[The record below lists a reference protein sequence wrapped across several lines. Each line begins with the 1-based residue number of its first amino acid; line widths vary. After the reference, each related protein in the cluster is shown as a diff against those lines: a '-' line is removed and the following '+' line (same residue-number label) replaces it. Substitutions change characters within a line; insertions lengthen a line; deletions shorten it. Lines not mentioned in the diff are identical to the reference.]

1 MADTFIGRTINNRYR
16 LEALLGDGG
25 MGAVYRA
32 YDTNLDRQV
41 ALKLMHPHY
50 ARQEEFRNRL
60 VREAQTIAKLD
71 HPSIVRIWDFG
82 EADSGLFIAMEYVD
96 GGSLR
101 QHLRRLQTLRKFLPL
116 PQSMQIGAQIADAL
130 DYAHR
135 RGVIH
140 RDIKPGNI
148 LLKRL
153 SRPDEP
159 HEQPFRA
166 MLTDFGLV
174 KLQEGL
180 NITQSGATLGTP
192 TYMSPEQCQ
201 GEHLDGR
208 SDLYGLGV
216 VLYELFTNR
225 LPFNFQNLSEAI
237 ATHNRGEMP
246 TPATEIR
253 PELPAIIDTILNK
266 CLAKDPNDRY
276 ADGAELSDALRS
288 AMLSLEGAPTLIMAP
303 QEMDILEQ
311 VNEPP
316 PGYELIIETPGHPP
330 STVALTQAVI
340 TIGRHA
346 DNDIVLPAEGVSRY
360 HARLQATALGWEVVD
375 LDAANG
381 TFLNDRRIR
390 PQDPTPLAP
399 GSHLRI
405 GPYEI
410 ILQGPEVAIFEPEQ
424 VAVMAAIPG
433 QTTPPMTDAPT
444 QVIDGATAEPLAL
457 FLPNNRIPVDP
468 GQRVEVKVEVVNN
481 SQTDDRVSLRVM
493 GLPASWVT
501 GPNEFRELPAG
512 ESIQFSV
519 FITPPKQRSTP
530 TGRQRFRLELVSQ
543 RHPEAKAAVSA
554 FLIIG
559 TFVSFAAAMEPSRI
573 TLPGTV
579 TVTVQ
584 NTGNATSYFSVLA
597 HDDTRELQFKGER
610 GRIQLQPGQVARVE
624 LEIRAAKSSGLF
636 SSSETYTFAVEVRAE
651 NGARQTFPGEAVSGS
666 SLPPGLI
673 LGLIF
678 IGTFLCV
685 LFALFLVFGRAN
697 LPGFGPAPGPRPS
710 NTPTPN
716 SFGTATAVAG
726 TATAM
731 YEGTAIAITATSISG
746 TAVAVGDNDGDG
758 LSNIQEVDVTK
769 TDPNNPDTDADGL
782 WDGDEVLIYGSNPLN
797 RDTDS
802 DILLD
807 GDEVNAYKTDPT
819 VADTDGGGVKDG
831 EEVARGTNPLD
842 PRDDLPATPTITFTP
857 VVVTPTWTPVVVT
870 NTPSPFT
877 PTPIVVTATYTPTPT
892 PLPITPTF
900 TPTFTPTSPPTITP
914 TASNTPAPS
923 LPLVCIA
930 SPPTIDGIFNPG
942 EWPGT
947 AAFQYSSPDRP
958 GEIVEVYLARDA
970 TNIYMAHL
978 ISDPTNDVTDSLKVY
993 FDVNGNKG
1001 DPDSA
1006 DRFFQ
1011 IVRDGTKSVQAGI
1024 GSNFD
1029 GLTWNPMVSNDW
1041 EAQIGE
1047 QPGQWVV
1054 EMSINQPL
1062 LLTSLS
1068 NPFGLMEQTLFTGSQ
1083 LTWPEGANSNVLN
1096 DWQPVG
1102 NVVCP

>member
-1 MADTFIGRTINNRYR
+1 MADTFIGRTINDRYR

-32 YDTNLDRQV
+32 YDINLDRQV

-159 HEQPFRA
+159 GEQPFRA

-266 CLAKDPNDRY
+266 SLAKNPNDRY

-288 AMLSLEGAPTLIMAP
+288 AIISLEGAPTLIMAP

-316 PGYELIIETPGHPP
+316 PGFELIIETPGHPP

-360 HARLQATALGWEVVD
+360 HTRLQATALGWEVVD
-375 LDAANG
+375 LGGVNG

-390 PQDPTPLAP
+390 PDDPTPLTP

-410 ILQGPEVAIFEPEQ
+410 ILQGPEVAILEPEQ
-424 VAVMAAIPG
+424 VAVLAAIPG

-444 QVIDGATAEPLAL
+444 QVIDSVPEEPLAL

-468 GQRVEVKVEVVNN
+468 GQRVEIKVEVVNN
-481 SQTDDRVSLRVM
+481 SRIDDRVSLRVM
-493 GLPASWVT
+493 GLPASWIT
-501 GPNEFRELPAG
+501 GPNEFRDLPAG
-512 ESIQFSV
+512 ETLQFSV
-519 FITPPKQRSTP
+519 FITPPKHRSTP
-530 TGRQRFRLELVSQ
+530 IGRQRFRLELVSQ
-543 RHPEAKAAVSA
+543 RHPDTKAAVSA
-554 FLIIG
+554 SLLIG
-559 TFVSFAAAMEPSRI
+559 TFISFSAGMEPGQI

-579 TVTVQ
+579 TVSVQ
-584 NTGNATSYFSVLA
+584 NTGNATAYFSVLA
-597 HDDTRELQFKGER
+597 HDNTKELQFKGER
-610 GRIQLQPGQVARVE
+610 GRIQLEPGQVARVE
-624 LEIRAAKSSGLF
+624 LEVRAAKSTGLF
-636 SSSETYTFAVEVRAE
+636 SSSEMYTFEVEVRTE
-651 NGARQTFPGEAVSGS
+651 NGTTQTFSGEAVSGS
-666 SLPPGLI
+666 SIPPGL
-673 LGLIF
+673 LLALIF

-685 LFALFLVFGRAN
+685 LFALFIVFGRGS
-697 LPGFGPAPGPRPS
+697 LPGIGPAPGPRPT

-716 SFGTATAVAG
+716 SFGTATAV
-726 TATAM
+726 
-731 YEGTAIAITATSISG
+731 YEGTSIAITATSIAG
-746 TAVAVGDNDGDG
+746 TAVALGDNDGDG
-758 LSNIQEVDVTK
+758 LSNKQEVEVTL

-782 WDGDEVLIYGSNPLN
+782 WDGDEVLIYSSNPN
-797 RDTDS
+797 SPDTDS
-802 DILLD
+802 DILRD
-807 GDEVNAYKTDPT
+807 GDEVNVYKTDPT
-819 VADTDGGGVKDG
+819 LADTDGGGVNDG
-831 EEVARGTNPLD
+831 EEVTRGTNPLD
-842 PRDDLPATPTITFTP
+842 PRDDFPATATWTP
-857 VVVTPTWTPVVVT
+857 AAATPTWTPVVIT
-870 NTPSPFT
+870 NTPPPSATWT
-877 PTPIVVTATYTPTPT
+877 PVVVTATYTPTPT

-900 TPTFTPTSPPTITP
+900 TPTSTPTNTPTITP
-914 TASNTPAPS
+914 TASSTPAPS

-930 SPPTIDGIFNPG
+930 PPPTIDGIFSPG
-942 EWPGT
+942 EWPG
-947 AAFQYSSPDRP
+947 APAFQYSSPDRP
-958 GEIVEVYLARDA
+958 GELVEVYLARDA
-970 TNIYMAHL
+970 TNVYMAHL
-978 ISDPTNDVTDSLKVY
+978 ISDPTNDLTDSLKVY

-1001 DPDSA
+1001 DPDSP

-1024 GSNFD
+1024 GNNFD

-1054 EMSINQPL
+1054 EMSIDQAL
-1062 LLTSLS
+1062 LLTGLS

-1083 LTWPEGANSNVLN
+1083 LTWPEGADSIIL
-1096 DWQPVG
+1096 DGWQPIS
-1102 NVVCP
+1102 NAVCP

>member
-32 YDTNLDRQV
+32 YDINLDRQV

-60 VREAQTIAKLD
+60 VQEAQTIAKLD

-159 HEQPFRA
+159 SEQPFRA

-266 CLAKDPNDRY
+266 CLAKNPNDRY

-288 AMLSLEGAPTLIMAP
+288 AMISLEGAPTLIMAP
-303 QEMDILEQ
+303 QEMDILER

-316 PGYELIIETPGHPP
+316 PGFELIIETPGHPP
-330 STVALTQAVI
+330 SNVALTQAVV

-375 LDAANG
+375 LGGVNG

-390 PQDPTPLAP
+390 PEDPTPLAP

-424 VAVMAAIPG
+424 AAVLAAIPG

-444 QVIDGATAEPLAL
+444 QILDNAAEEPLAL

-468 GQRVEVKVEVVNN
+468 GQRVEIKVEVVNK
-481 SQTDDRVSLRVM
+481 SQVDDRISLRVM
-493 GLPASWVT
+493 GLPASWIAA
-501 GPNEFRELPAG
+501 PNEFRDLPAG
-512 ESIQFSV
+512 ETVQFSV
-519 FITPPKQRSTP
+519 FIKPPKRSDTP

-543 RHPEAKAAVSA
+543 HHPKTKAAASA
-554 FLIIG
+554 FLLVG
-559 TFVSFAAAMEPSRI
+559 TFTDFTATVEPNQV

-579 TVTVQ
+579 TAAIK
-584 NTGNATSYFSVLA
+584 NTGNAAAYFGVVAHYDSQELSV
-597 HDDTRELQFKGER
+597 KGQR
-610 GRIQLQPGQVARVE
+610 GRIPLEPGQTARVE
-624 LEIRAAKSSGLF
+624 LDVRAARSSGLF
-636 SSSETYTFAVEVRAE
+636 DSNELYTFEVEVRAE
-651 NGARQTFPGEAVSGS
+651 NGKSQTFPGEAVSGS
-666 SLPPGLI
+666 SIPPGLI
-673 LGLIF
+673 LALIF

-685 LFALFLVFGRAN
+685 LFALFLVFGRGN
-697 LPGFGPAPGPRPS
+697 LPGFGPAPGPRPT

-716 SFGTATAVAG
+716 SFGTATAV
-726 TATAM
+726 
-731 YEGTAIAITATSISG
+731 YEGTSIALTATSIAG

-758 LSNIQEVDVTK
+758 LSNIQEVEVTN

-782 WDGDEVLIYGSNPLN
+782 WDGDEVLIYVSNPN
-797 RDTDS
+797 NPDTDS
-802 DILLD
+802 DILRD
-807 GDEVNAYKTDPT
+807 GDEVNVYKTDPT
-819 VADTDGGGVKDG
+819 VADTDGGGVNDG
-831 EEVARGTNPLD
+831 EEVARGTDPLD
-842 PRDDLPATPTITFTP
+842 PRDDFPPTPTLTLTP
-857 VVVTPTWTPVVVT
+857 VVATATWTPVVVT

-900 TPTFTPTSPPTITP
+900 TPTSTPTETPTITP
-914 TASNTPAPS
+914 TPSSTPPPS
-923 LPLVCIA
+923 LPLTCLA
-930 SPPTIDGIFNPG
+930 APPTIDGIFTPG
-942 EWPGT
+942 EWPG
-947 AAFQYSSPDRP
+947 APLFQYSSPDRP
-958 GEIVEVYLARDA
+958 GELVDVYMARDA

-978 ISDPTNDVTDSLKVY
+978 ISDPTTDPTDSLKVY

-1001 DPDSA
+1001 DPDSP

-1011 IVRDGTKSVQAGI
+1011 IVRDGTMTLQAGI

-1029 GLTWNPMVSNDW
+1029 GLTWNPMVSTDW
-1041 EAQIGE
+1041 SAAIGE
-1047 QPGQWVV
+1047 SPGQWVV
-1054 EMSINQPL
+1054 EISIDQPL

-1083 LTWPEGANSNVLN
+1083 LTWPDGANSNLLDN
-1096 DWQPVG
+1096 WQPIG

>member
-32 YDTNLDRQV
+32 YDINLDRQV

-60 VREAQTIAKLD
+60 VQEAQTIAKLD

-159 HEQPFRA
+159 SEQPFRA

-266 CLAKDPNDRY
+266 SLAKNPNNRY

-288 AMLSLEGAPTLIMAP
+288 AILSLEGAPTLIMAP

-316 PGYELIIETPGHPP
+316 PGFELIIETPGHPP

-360 HARLQATALGWEVVD
+360 HTRLQATALGWEVVD
-375 LDAANG
+375 LGGVNG

-390 PQDPTPLAP
+390 PEDPTPLAP

-410 ILQGPEVAIFEPEQ
+410 ILQGPEVAILELDQ
-424 VAVMAAIPG
+424 VAVLAAIPG

-444 QVIDGATAEPLAL
+444 QVIDSVPEEPLAL

-468 GQRVEVKVEVVNN
+468 GQRVEIKVEVVNN
-481 SQTDDRVSLRVM
+481 SQIDDRVSLRVM
-493 GLPASWVT
+493 GLPASWIT
-501 GPNEFRELPAG
+501 GPNEFRDLPAG
-512 ESIQFSV
+512 ETIQFSIFV
-519 FITPPKQRSTP
+519 TPPKHSSTP
-530 TGRQRFRLELVSQ
+530 IGRQRFRLELVSQ
-543 RHPEAKAAVSA
+543 RHPDTKAAVSA
-554 FLIIG
+554 SLLIG
-559 TFVSFAAAMEPSRI
+559 SFVSFTAEMEPGQI

-597 HDDTRELQFKGER
+597 HDDTKALQFKGER
-610 GRIQLQPGQVARVE
+610 GRIQLEPGQVARVE
-624 LEIRAAKSSGLF
+624 LEVRAAQSTGLF
-636 SSSETYTFAVEVRAE
+636 NSSEMYTFEVEVRAE
-651 NGARQTFPGEAVSGS
+651 NGTTQTFPGEAVSGS
-666 SLPPGLI
+666 SIPPGLI

-685 LFALFLVFGRAN
+685 LFALFIVFGRAN
-697 LPGFGPAPGPRPS
+697 LPGIGPAPGPRPT

-716 SFGTATAVAG
+716 SFGTATAV
-726 TATAM
+726 
-731 YEGTAIAITATSISG
+731 YEGTSIAITATSIAG
-746 TAVAVGDNDGDG
+746 TAVAIGDNDGDG
-758 LSNIQEVDVTK
+758 LSNKQEVEVTL

-797 RDTDS
+797 PDTDS
-802 DILLD
+802 DILRD

-819 VADTDGGGVKDG
+819 LADTDGGGVNDG
-831 EEVARGTNPLD
+831 EEVTRGTNPLD
-842 PRDDLPATPTITFTP
+842 PRDDFPATATWTPTAA
-857 VVVTPTWTPVVVT
+857 TPTWTPVVIT
-870 NTPSPFT
+870 NTPPPSATWT
-877 PTPIVVTATYTPTPT
+877 PVVVTATYTPTPT

-900 TPTFTPTSPPTITP
+900 TPTSTPTNTPTITP
-914 TASNTPAPS
+914 TASSTPAPS

-930 SPPTIDGIFNPG
+930 PPPAIDGIFSPG
-942 EWPGT
+942 EWPG
-947 AAFQYSSPDRP
+947 APAFQYSSPDRP
-958 GEIVEVYLARDA
+958 GELVEVYLARDA
-970 TNIYMAHL
+970 TNVYMAHL
-978 ISDPTNDVTDSLKVY
+978 ISDPTNDLTDSLKVY

-1001 DPDSA
+1001 DPDSP

-1024 GSNFD
+1024 GNNFD

-1054 EMSINQPL
+1054 EMSIDQAL
-1062 LLTSLS
+1062 LLTGLS

-1083 LTWPEGANSNVLN
+1083 LTWPEGADSIIL
-1096 DWQPVG
+1096 DGWQPIS
-1102 NVVCP
+1102 NAVCP